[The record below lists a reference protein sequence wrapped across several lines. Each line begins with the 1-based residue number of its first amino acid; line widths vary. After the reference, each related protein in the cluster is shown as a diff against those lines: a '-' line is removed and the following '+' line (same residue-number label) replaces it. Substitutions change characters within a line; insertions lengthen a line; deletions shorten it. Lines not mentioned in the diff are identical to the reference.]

1 MASFDYHR
9 AAQAL
14 LANRNVP
21 GPMSEL
27 PQSIRPPDERTA
39 YRVQHTLNEMMARE
53 GWGPAIG
60 YKIGCTTDV
69 MQKFLG
75 IDHPCAGALMTS
87 ATKTGAAA
95 FHWREFHHVGVECEI
110 AVRLGAELCAGADR
124 TAARDAIDQCM
135 AAIEIVDARYANYAS
150 FSTPTLIADDFF
162 QARAVLSYPVP
173 AATAMPLDALHGEM
187 VIDGLSVGEGSGCD
201 ILGEPLDALVWLA
214 NSHAAREGE
223 LRQGDI
229 VLLGSVVATQW
240 LTPKVDGSP
249 TLVEVHVEGIG
260 SASAQFHS

>member
-1 MASFDYHR
+1 M
-9 AAQAL
+9 
-14 LANRNVP
+14 
-21 GPMSEL
+21 
-27 PQSIRPPDERTA
+27 
-39 YRVQHTLNEMMARE
+39 
-53 GWGPAIG
+53 
-60 YKIGCTTDV
+60 
-69 MQKFLG
+69 
-75 IDHPCAGALMTS
+75 
-87 ATKTGAAA
+87 
-95 FHWREFHHVGVECEI
+95 
-110 AVRLGAELCAGADR
+110 
-124 TAARDAIDQCM
+124 
-135 AAIEIVDARYANYAS
+135 
-150 FSTPTLIADDFF
+150 
-162 QARAVLSYPVP
+162 P